1 MKKRVGVRLL
11 ALVLIIALLGSM
23 VPVSA
28 ASNYYIGTA
37 RNWPRSS
44 IATPPTRALM

>member
-37 RNWPRSS
+37 RNWRTLPLPLTA
-44 IATPPTRALM
+44 ATVL